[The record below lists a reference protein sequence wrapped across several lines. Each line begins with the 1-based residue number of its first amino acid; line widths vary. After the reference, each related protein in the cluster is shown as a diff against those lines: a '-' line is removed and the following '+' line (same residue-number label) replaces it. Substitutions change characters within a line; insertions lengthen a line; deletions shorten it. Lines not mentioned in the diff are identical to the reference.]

1 MSTEDI
7 ITLDVGGTVVR
18 TLRATLTKQPG
29 SELARIFEADSADVS
44 PAVLQDDGSFFLD
57 TDPAAFRVVLNFLRY
72 NTLILQPNVPA
83 ECVQVIAETFG
94 LESLVGLLSEQRGS
108 WVKVNA
114 GGREFLTTRETLTK
128 LAASPLAAMLQPGQ
142 QQLQLDCDPREFEV
156 ILTYLRRYKTT
167 FLGGSPC
174 HTAFTERVSRTALEL
189 LGVHNLDP
197 SLMQWQSEE
206 N

>member
-83 ECVQVIAETFG
+83 GAVQVIAETFG
-94 LESLVGLLSEQRGS
+94 LGRVRDIATRGMRVMLLVKSG
-108 WVKVNA
+108 WK
-114 GGREFLTTRETLTK
+114 
-128 LAASPLAAMLQPGQ
+128 
-142 QQLQLDCDPREFEV
+142 
-156 ILTYLRRYKTT
+156 
-167 FLGGSPC
+167 
-174 HTAFTERVSRTALEL
+174 
-189 LGVHNLDP
+189 
-197 SLMQWQSEE
+197 
-206 N
+206 